1 MTERRP
7 MITHIVLIK
16 LLHGTPEKAE
26 EARQVLA
33 GMAGK
38 IPELRHLEVGVDLVH
53 SERSYDLALLAR
65 FDSLDDLRA
74 YQVHPVHVEVLN
86 YIHGVR
92 QSAIVVDYETF

>member
-1 MTERRP
+1 

-26 EARQVLA
+26 EARRILA

-38 IPELRHLEVGVDLVH
+38 IPELRHLEVGVDLIH
-53 SERSYDLALLAR
+53 SERSYDLALVAR

-92 QSAIVVDYETF
+92 QSAIVVDYETP

>member
-1 MTERRP
+1 
-7 MITHIVLIK
+7 MITHIVLFK
-16 LLHGTPEKAE
+16 LLHGTPERAA
-26 EARQVLA
+26 EARRVLA

-65 FDSLDDLRA
+65 FDSLDDLQA

-86 YIHGVR
+86 YMHGVR
-92 QSAIVVDYETF
+92 QSAIVVDYETP

>member
-1 MTERRP
+1 
-7 MITHIVLIK
+7 MITHIVLFK

-38 IPELRHLEVGVDLVH
+38 IPAVRHLEVGVDLTH
-53 SERSYDLALLAR
+53 SERSYDLALLVR

-74 YQVHPVHVEVLN
+74 YQVHPVHVEVLK
-86 YIHGVR
+86 YMQEVR
-92 QSAIVVDYETF
+92 QLAIVVDYETP